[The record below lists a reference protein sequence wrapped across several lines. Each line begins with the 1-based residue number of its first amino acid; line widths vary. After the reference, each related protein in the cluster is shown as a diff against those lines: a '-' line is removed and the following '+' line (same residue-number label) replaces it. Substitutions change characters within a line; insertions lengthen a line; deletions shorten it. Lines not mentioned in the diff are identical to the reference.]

1 MLVESC
7 PQLMDFLRVCAV
19 AALDGFSAGGDVGVE
34 CVRPL
39 IVALFQVLVVFPLQ
53 GKHGL
58 IESLSH
64 ISQRVLFPLPFVSE
78 CSALQVFSLDVI
90 AIFFAEE
97 HAVVE
102 GAHGCLVFFG
112 GGSSGSAV

>member
-1 MLVESC
+1 
-7 PQLMDFLRVCAV
+7 MDFLRVCAIAV
-19 AALDGFSAGGDVGVE
+19 LEGLSAGGDVGVE

-39 IVALFQVLVVFPLQ
+39 IVALFEVLVVCLLQ

-64 ISQRVLFPLPFVSE
+64 IGQRVLLPLFFVSE
-78 CSALQVFSLDVI
+78 CSALQAFGLDVI

-102 GAHGCLVFFG
+102 GAHGCLVFLG
-112 GGSSGSAV
+112 RSSSGSAV